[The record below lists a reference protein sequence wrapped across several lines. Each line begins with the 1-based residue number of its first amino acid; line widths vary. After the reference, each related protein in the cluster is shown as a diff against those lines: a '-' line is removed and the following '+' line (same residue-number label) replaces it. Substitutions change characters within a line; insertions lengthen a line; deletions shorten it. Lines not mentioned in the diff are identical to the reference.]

1 MSLSLLIV
9 TCLIPTFAL
18 GSSSPKKRSKSDRDI
33 SAIGHRKIA
42 YEAASRVSLE
52 NEQKWGEQFSIT
64 FEQSTKF
71 LFDPAIADYIERVSH
86 SVATNSDSRIPVTV
100 RIIDSEEVNASVLPG
115 GHVYLTRGLLLQLGD
130 EGEVAS
136 VLARAIAHTALR
148 SGVNLLITA
157 RIGSA
162 SAIFGPRTG
171 SAPIFREGQT
181 ELEADM
187 LRIKREEEFD
197 ADYFGI
203 QYLYKS
209 GYDPE
214 CFVSFVRKVWPADA
228 SITPGAMTISAF
240 PPVPERL
247 EALQKET
254 RDILPKRDGAVTN
267 TPEFADFHK
276 RLEKLSYSAS
286 ENTAAP
292 KAVPDHPS
300 ATAQF
305 PEVPSQQ
312 VSSAA
317 QPAVEPSATDRAA
330 EPAEVESSPCANID
344 STNPQ
349 FALLAKTCD
358 FVVSPKNL
366 PNFICQETVKRF
378 HGDSRRERWKNLD
391 VVITEVRF
399 DSATG
404 TDRYFNVTVD
414 GRPLKGKSGPD
425 LSSSYLS
432 GKDLG
437 EYLAIYYPGGMWGY
451 GEFGV
456 TLSHLFAPSSRTSF
470 KIRDGGDPAM
480 PSAAVFDFGIER
492 ANSKFILN
500 AGQLHTRSG
509 LDGSLWVDSASSKL
523 RRADF
528 NSKEVESTFPIKDFS
543 SRTDF
548 GDVTIAGAGQFL
560 LPVASETIE
569 CQRTT
574 NRCQRNVLEFHDCR
588 KYGSE
593 SRIILK

>member
-1 MSLSLLIV
+1 
-9 TCLIPTFAL
+9 
-18 GSSSPKKRSKSDRDI
+18 
-33 SAIGHRKIA
+33 
-42 YEAASRVSLE
+42 
-52 NEQKWGEQFSIT
+52 
-64 FEQSTKF
+64 
-71 LFDPAIADYIERVSH
+71 
-86 SVATNSDSRIPVTV
+86 
-100 RIIDSEEVNASVLPG
+100 
-115 GHVYLTRGLLLQLGD
+115 
-130 EGEVAS
+130 
-136 VLARAIAHTALR
+136 
-148 SGVNLLITA
+148 
-157 RIGSA
+157 
-162 SAIFGPRTG
+162 
-171 SAPIFREGQT
+171 
-181 ELEADM
+181 
-187 LRIKREEEFD
+187 
-197 ADYFGI
+197 
-203 QYLYKS
+203 
-209 GYDPE
+209 
-214 CFVSFVRKVWPADA
+214 
-228 SITPGAMTISAF
+228 
-240 PPVPERL
+240 
-247 EALQKET
+247 
-254 RDILPKRDGAVTN
+254 
-267 TPEFADFHK
+267 
-276 RLEKLSYSAS
+276 
-286 ENTAAP
+286 
-292 KAVPDHPS
+292 
-300 ATAQF
+300 
-305 PEVPSQQ
+305 

-317 QPAVEPSATDRAA
+317 QATAAPSSADHVAEATTGPADVN
-330 EPAEVESSPCANID
+330 SSPCANID

-378 HGDSRRERWKNLD
+378 HGDSKRAGWKNLD
-391 VVITEVRF
+391 VVMAEVRF
-399 DSATG
+399 DSGTG

-500 AGQLHTRSG
+500 DGQLHTRSG